1 MTARIAER
9 RGHPPQ
15 SLAAAYGNGEL
26 LQWLLKRD
34 ITPYMHARDN
44 ALARTTRSTARS
56 TPPIPSR
63 ATAISARQA
72 NC

>member
-15 SLAAAYGNGEL
+15 TLAAAYGNGEL
-26 LQWLLKRD
+26 LEWLLKRD

-44 ALARTTRSTARS
+44 ALRKNNPLHGPEHSTY
-56 TPPIPSR
+56 PPR